1 MDVKH
6 HVYLLT
12 SSVQDDFDDGS
23 NVGRYQPCR
32 DPVHHLSRAEQMAIP
47 DHPLPLSMMLQSQGS
62 RTSDGLAL
70 TQSQGTRTS
79 DGLALTQSQGT
90 RTSDGLALTQ
100 SLLSTTAVGWT
111 GQDNTFCKCP
121 RLVQT
126 QPEGS
131 PLQRLW
137 GPTEDLD
144 VFLPSVHSGGCR
156 LGLHE

>member
-47 DHPLPLSMMLQSQGS
+47 GHPLPLSMMLQSQGS
-62 RTSDGLAL
+62 
-70 TQSQGTRTS
+70 
-79 DGLALTQSQGT
+79 